1 MGNFANLAV
10 RASFFLFGK
19 LIFVGKP
26 FQSLISDFQ
35 KKTLLNS
42 MGTPPKFNSSP
53 LKNGGWKTILS
64 YWEGNLS
71 GAMSEL
77 AQNLWIDSQQN
88 AIDLLLG

>member
-1 MGNFANLAV
+1 MGNFAKLAV

-42 MGTPPKFNSSP
+42 MGTPPKFNIAP
-53 LKNGGWKTILS
+53 EKWWL
-64 YWEGNLS
+64 E
-71 GAMSEL
+71 
-77 AQNLWIDSQQN
+77 D
-88 AIDLLLG
+88 DPFLLGREPFRGYVRTRSKSLD